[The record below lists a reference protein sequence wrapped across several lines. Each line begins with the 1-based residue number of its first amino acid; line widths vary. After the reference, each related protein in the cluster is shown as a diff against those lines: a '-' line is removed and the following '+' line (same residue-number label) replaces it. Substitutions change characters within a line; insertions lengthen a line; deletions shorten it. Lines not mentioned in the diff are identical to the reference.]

1 MIPSG
6 YKTSKVY
13 SVKPTSGD
21 GDLTFTRSNDTATRV
36 GPDGLIEKVR
46 TNLILQ
52 SEAFNVTWVPVRSS
66 VTANTTTAPD
76 GTSTADTLFDNT
88 DANLHYVSQSFTA
101 ITGPATISVYAK
113 ANQLSQI
120 QIVAQGGTAAMGRGF
135 DLSTGT
141 TFAESVGGVTS
152 NDLGQSITAVGDG
165 WYRCTMSW
173 TSTGQTSFWILTS
186 KTNASTYVGTGTDG
200 VFIWGAQLETGD
212 IATDY
217 IATTSAAVS
226 VGPVANVPR
235 LDYLNS
241 SCGKLILEPQRTNL
255 VTNSENLSGAGWSA
269 QGSTITSN
277 ATTSPDGYSNADAIV
292 ETATTDEHNRIYVAS
307 LTAVSHTASVFLKKF
322 NQTWCA
328 VYLFNGTV
336 GIRHWIN
343 LDTLTAGTS
352 ANIGAGITAPLT
364 LTNYGNG
371 WVRAS
376 MTWTADAASWSFYIA
391 CARSNGGATTYAGD
405 GTSGLYAWGAQVEAG
420 YPTSYIPTL
429 GAAVTRGADDCR
441 KGGISSILPTQT
453 GTLYVEF
460 DWQKTPADVQVLSI
474 HNNSTGLAWINK
486 STTTSVQ
493 GTYFASGYIGTLSGA
508 VSASAGIVKVA
519 YAWTNGRQALY
530 INGVQAGT
538 DTAAITDSND
548 FNIFEF
554 NGFWGIQKN
563 GTSIASA
570 LVFPTALSNSDLAA
584 LTA

>member
-1 MIPSG
+1 MSYFEDASLVLIPSAQ
-6 YKTSKVY
+6 KLSKIY
-13 SVKPTSGD
+13 SVKPTDGT

-46 TNLILQ
+46 TNLQTYSQLF
-52 SEAFNVTWVPVRSS
+52 SNAVWVPSAGATLTHS
-66 VTANTTTAPD
+66 QTDPNGGTTATRLQMPS
-76 GTSTADTLFDNT
+76 GTSNYLA
-88 DANLHYVSQSFTA
+88 ASA
-101 ITGPATISVYAK
+101 ITGLTNGGKYTHSIYMKSNTGSTQSVRI
-113 ANQLSQI
+113 LDGVRG
-120 QIVAQGGTAAMGRGF
+120 VA
-135 DLSTGT
+135 
-141 TFAESVGGVTS
+141 GGVLLASVTTS
-152 NDLGQSITAVGDG
+152 WQRFEVVIT
-165 WYRCTMSW
+165 T
-173 TSTGQTSFWILTS
+173 
-186 KTNASTYVGTGTDG
+186 ASTSAGLQIDNVSGTYNNDILIAFAQTEDTD
-200 VFIWGAQLETGD
+200 FGATS
-212 IATDY
+212 Y

-420 YPTSYIPTL
+420 DPTSYIPTV
-429 GAAVTRGADDCR
+429 GAAVTRGR
-441 KGGISSILPTQT
+441 MLLLKR
-453 GTLYVEF
+453 
-460 DWQKTPADVQVLSI
+460 
-474 HNNSTGLAWINK
+474 
-486 STTTSVQ
+486 
-493 GTYFASGYIGTLSGA
+493 
-508 VSASAGIVKVA
+508 VSA
-519 YAWTNGRQALY
+519 L
-530 INGVQAGT
+530 
-538 DTAAITDSND
+538 
-548 FNIFEF
+548 
-554 NGFWGIQKN
+554 
-563 GTSIASA
+563 
-570 LVFPTALSNSDLAA
+570 
-584 LTA
+584 